1 MSESGQLSSVDNQ
14 PSIPVRPRSRI
25 RRLGCGIA
33 LVLWILLLLFPCLA
47 VVLISQGEIAIQLGN
62 IPGQSFRVW
71 LIQDAKERGLGIAR
85 PSVHSSAEGA
95 NVCLQ
100 TDTSFILWMGS
111 GPPSSYCECY
121 THSSDNWTSTGT
133 TQGSCNP

>member
-1 MSESGQLSSVDNQ
+1 MSENGQLSSVDNQ
-14 PSIPVRPRSRI
+14 PPVPVKPRSRL
-25 RRLGCGIA
+25 RRFGCAIG
-33 LVLWILLLLFPCLA
+33 LVIWILLLIFPCFA
-47 VVLISQGEIAIQLGN
+47 VVLIAQGEIAVQLGN